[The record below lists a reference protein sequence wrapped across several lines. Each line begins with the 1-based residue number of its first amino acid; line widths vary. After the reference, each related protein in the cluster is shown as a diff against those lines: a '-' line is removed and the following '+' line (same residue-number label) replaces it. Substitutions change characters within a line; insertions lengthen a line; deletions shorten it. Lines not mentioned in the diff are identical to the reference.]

1 MDDDGAFS
9 NKMHP
14 WMMLEAYTDN
24 QLAVEYKKIKMCVLL
39 KHEKKDVCINLSC

>member
-14 WMMLEAYTDN
+14 WMLEAYTDN
-24 QLAVEYKKIKMCVLL
+24 QLAVEYKKIKMLSE
-39 KHEKKDVCINLSC
+39 HEKKDVCINLSC